1 MRLTFIVL
9 FCVSNLMSY
18 SVKINSRF
26 LYNNPPLVLNENSL
40 SDGLGAFKTED
51 LPVVNPK
58 CNFELKENASPIT
71 NKLWKIALR
80 DCELNI
86 TTNAYG
92 TYFAA
97 GRRYT
102 DRVYTR
108 DISYSGILGLNAL
121 YPKEMFR
128 SLQVTRE
135 VVTKMGYKVSTGE
148 IIKEIDAP
156 WDAIT
161 DDKKQIMAQFKSNSI
176 TRRTDDVVWIW
187 AVDDLFK
194 SHPEIAD
201 WNWFYTNGKNNFNQL
216 YSFWFDKT
224 DGLYKGQN
232 TFQDLQSDGYPDGY
246 SQADCVLLKSTSTN
260 SLYYKAMLCLANAA
274 TKCNLPQESKE
285 WTKKAEALK
294 AAIKKELMLP
304 DGTFTYYKDRYGKVM
319 PNQHNLGTAFAVIF
333 GIVKGQEAKKAID
346 NFPSNQYGTPLIF
359 PFLGDGKGDHNSAAW
374 PFCDTFFFMAK
385 EIADGK
391 DYTGYNAAVLA
402 RTMGTKLSS
411 KIEAEWGGFGSFHE
425 KVPLPS
431 GLISGS
437 GAQLWTAASFL
448 NVCLRAN
455 LVDFKKSK

>member
-1 MRLTFIVL
+1 MKTKMIVALSFGCVLAL
-9 FCVSNLMSY
+9 FAKNE
-18 SVKINSRF
+18 KKF
-26 LYNNPPLVLNENSL
+26 LYNVNPLVLTENAL
-40 SDGLGAFKTED
+40 SDGLGSFKTED
-51 LPVVNPK
+51 LPIVDPK
-58 CNFELKENASPIT
+58 CKAELKKEASQIT
-71 NKLWKIALR
+71 NKLWKIALH
-80 DCELNI
+80 DCELNL

-108 DISYSGILGLNAL
+108 DISYSGILGLNAM
-121 YPKEMFR
+121 YPKEMLR

-135 VVTKMGYKVSTGE
+135 VVAKMGYKVSTPE
-148 IIKEIDAP
+148 VIKEIEAP
-156 WDAIT
+156 WEAIT
-161 DDKKQIMAQFKSNSI
+161 NDKKEIMAQFKSNSI

-194 SHPEIAD
+194 SHPELAD
-201 WNWFYTNGKNNFNQL
+201 WNWFYTNGKNNFEQL

-224 DGLYKGQN
+224 DGLYRGQN
-232 TFQDLQSDGYPDGY
+232 TFQDLQSDGYPEGY
-246 SQADCVLLKSTSTN
+246 SLADCVLLKSTSTN
-260 SLYYKAMLCLANAA
+260 SLYYKALLCMANAA
-274 TKCNLPQESKE
+274 LKCNLPEESKE

-294 AAIKKELMLP
+294 AAINKELMLP
-304 DGTFTYYKDRYGKVM
+304 DGTFTYFKDRDGKIL

-333 GIVKGQEAKKAID
+333 GIVKDNAAKKAID
-346 NFPSNQYGTPLIF
+346 NYPCNQYGTPLIH
-359 PFLGDGKGDHNSAAW
+359 PFLGKGKGDHNSAAW

-402 RTMGTKLSS
+402 RTIGTKLSE
-411 KIEAEWGGFGSFHE
+411 KVEAEWGGFGSFHE

-431 GLISGS
+431 GIIAGS

-455 LVDFKKSK
+455 LVELKK